1 MVQFFFFSCQSNLD
15 NIKPPTD
22 MDSSILSIASIS
34 SEIAEVNNHATSAD
48 NSTTLSDKTLV
59 NRLLLEE
66 DDEKT
71 GLLTII

>member
-1 MVQFFFFSCQSNLD
+1 
-15 NIKPPTD
+15 

-34 SEIAEVNNHATSAD
+34 SEIAEVNNHATTAD
-48 NSTTLSDKTLV
+48 NSTTLNDKTLV

-71 GLLTII
+71 GLFTII